1 MALAMESSLTNVN
14 LRNGSPDTAS
24 RIESRKF
31 LTFHNSDAFRF
42 IGSKLALL
50 PVLDKLV
57 KYHCGSSKDL
67 VFADIFTGTAAVSNH
82 FKRAGYSIIAN
93 DNLTFSSTLAKA
105 SLLNNSQPEFGKLIE
120 SGELKD
126 GKAHLWKNLDSNQYD
141 NVLDYL
147 NSLNGVKGFFYNEYA
162 PNGLDGKFQR
172 KYFTNSNAQ
181 RIDAIRTK
189 ISSWENDGLLSEEES
204 SLLISDLL
212 KAANKVANIAGTYG
226 YFLKEWDDR
235 AKKPLTLLKSRIIP
249 SSKTHYVFNEDAN
262 ILVKRIIPDILY
274 LDPPYTWRHYGAY
287 YHILETIAKWDSP
300 KVNGSSGLR
309 AWEGSKSRY
318 CYRNEALD
326 ALSELIQNANF
337 NHLFLSYNSEGLITH
352 EQILKIISKVGVP
365 VIYEINYR
373 RYKSH
378 PNEIENTVKERVYYV
393 NRR

>member
-1 MALAMESSLTNVN
+1 MNELSA
-14 LRNGSPDTAS
+14 GSA
-24 RIESRKF
+24 I
-31 LTFHNSDAFRF
+31 
-42 IGSKLALL
+42 
-50 PVLDKLV
+50 KLV
-57 KYHCGSSKDL
+57 
-67 VFADIFTGTAAVSNH
+67 
-82 FKRAGYSIIAN
+82 
-93 DNLTFSSTLAKA
+93 
-105 SLLNNSQPEFGKLIE
+105 
-120 SGELKD
+120 
-126 GKAHLWKNLDSNQYD
+126 
-141 NVLDYL
+141 
-147 NSLNGVKGFFYNEYA
+147 
-162 PNGLDGKFQR
+162 
-172 KYFTNSNAQ
+172 
-181 RIDAIRTK
+181 
-189 ISSWENDGLLSEEES
+189 
-204 SLLISDLL
+204 
-212 KAANKVANIAGTYG
+212 
-226 YFLKEWDDR
+226 
-235 AKKPLTLLKSRIIP
+235 KKPLTLLKSRIIP